1 MPGGADE
8 ARLRAE
14 AKFKK
19 KEDADREAQ
28 KIWAEHAAA
37 NRAGDEK
44 RARLKS
50 LRLEKEAAE
59 KEAQK
64 KRKAPTSGK
73 KRWSPK

>member
-1 MPGGADE
+1 MPSGSDE

-28 KIWAEHAAA
+28 KIWAEHAAER
-37 NRAGDEK
+37 RAQDEK

-50 LRLEKEAAE
+50 LRLAKEAAE
-59 KEAQK
+59 KEAQTQQPALK
-64 KRKAPTSGK
+64 TGK
-73 KRWSPK
+73 KPSKRR